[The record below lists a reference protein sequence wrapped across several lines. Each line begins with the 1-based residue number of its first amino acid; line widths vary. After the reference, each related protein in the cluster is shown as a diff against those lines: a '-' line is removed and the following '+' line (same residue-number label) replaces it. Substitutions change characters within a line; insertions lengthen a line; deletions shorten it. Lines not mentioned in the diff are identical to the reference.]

1 MSQAVAIYPDE
12 VLLAARSRLL
22 ALARRQQWLL
32 LARVGAPAL
41 AAWGL
46 LVAGAHRYPA
56 VGPVLLAVGLVCLAG
71 LAFLLR
77 INRLPGWVWS
87 TPAAVARQLNRLH
100 PALEDSAGLLLQ
112 PAERLPLLG
121 QLQQGRVAGR
131 LAALADAPAPL
142 LPTRWRGTG
151 WLTAGLLAAGALLW
165 WVPMRRAAIEG
176 PGVAL
181 KFSAEKPRPGQPAA
195 PRLGRLRL
203 LVTPPAYTRLAA
215 FAPPAAS
222 FACPQGAW
230 VRWRVPVSGPAA
242 GAPEL
247 EIGGQR
253 RAMRPVSAPGSGTTS
268 EFEISLTLNAS
279 ALYRLRYAGQVSE
292 DYAIEARP
300 DQVPIIQIQSP
311 KSYTLITACGVPPV
325 VPLRAVLRDDY
336 GLTRAELVLTLAQG
350 QGEAVKFRELRRD
363 LSPALAGQPRQTTVA
378 SSLDLRA
385 LGLAPGDELYAYLTA
400 QDNHGQTTRSDT
412 YLVQWQDTAA
422 ATMALSMGLG
432 VSTAPAYF
440 RSQRQLII
448 DTEKLLAERPKLS
461 AADFARRANEL
472 GQDQQTLRLR
482 YGKFLGEE
490 AEKGLGA
497 APTGRASAPPSPI
510 AEDDAPAGPAP
521 VAADDHDE
529 HGPDDHDHEHDEHDH
544 GAPPASIRRASPT
557 AETDALTEP
566 YTHKHDDAETADF
579 LEPAV
584 KVKLHAVLDE
594 MWAAELRLR
603 TGQPAAA
610 RPYEYRALRLLKEVQ
625 QQTRAYVRKAGI
637 VLAPPPEAGLRLSG
651 DLTGA
656 AAPRRQAT
664 VPVPADQ
671 PAVRA
676 ALRALAGPTSAP
688 AGESV
693 ARALDGAAPALAAA
707 ALARPASYL
716 PALAALRRLG
726 TAVRAGSPSR
736 PTDLMLTQRAL
747 TDLLPLPAPAAP
759 ASTAPDRLARRYWQ
773 ELAR

>member
-1 MSQAVAIYPDE
+1 
-12 VLLAARSRLL
+12 
-22 ALARRQQWLL
+22 
-32 LARVGAPAL
+32 
-41 AAWGL
+41 
-46 LVAGAHRYPA
+46 
-56 VGPVLLAVGLVCLAG
+56 
-71 LAFLLR
+71 
-77 INRLPGWVWS
+77 
-87 TPAAVARQLNRLH
+87 
-100 PALEDSAGLLLQ
+100 
-112 PAERLPLLG
+112 
-121 QLQQGRVAGR
+121 
-131 LAALADAPAPL
+131 
-142 LPTRWRGTG
+142 
-151 WLTAGLLAAGALLW
+151 
-165 WVPMRRAAIEG
+165 
-176 PGVAL
+176 
-181 KFSAEKPRPGQPAA
+181 
-195 PRLGRLRL
+195 
-203 LVTPPAYTRLAA
+203 
-215 FAPPAAS
+215 
-222 FACPQGAW
+222 
-230 VRWRVPVSGPAA
+230 
-242 GAPEL
+242 
-247 EIGGQR
+247 
-253 RAMRPVSAPGSGTTS
+253 
-268 EFEISLTLNAS
+268 
-279 ALYRLRYAGQVSE
+279 
-292 DYAIEARP
+292 
-300 DQVPIIQIQSP
+300 
-311 KSYTLITACGVPPV
+311 
-325 VPLRAVLRDDY
+325 LRDDY

-363 LSPALAGQPRQTTVA
+363 LSAGLRAGSSTGPSGNRDADPGANPNTTSNADSNGPSRQATVT
-378 SSLDLRA
+378 SLLDLRA

-422 ATMALSMGLG
+422 AAAALTMGLG

-448 DTEKLLAERPKLS
+448 DTEKLLAERPKRS

-490 AEKGLGA
+490 AEKGLGT

-510 AEDDAPAGPAP
+510 AEDDATAGPAP
-521 VAADDHDE
+521 VAPAHDE
-529 HGPDDHDHEHDEHDH
+529 HGPDDHDEHDH
-544 GAPPASIRRASPT
+544 GAPPASLRRASPT

-566 YTHKHDDAETADF
+566 YAHRHDDAETADF

-664 VPVPADQ
+664 VPAPATQ

-676 ALRALAGPTSAP
+676 ALRALTKLAGPSSASVAT
-688 AGESV
+688 AGETV
-693 ARALDGAAPALAAA
+693 AHALDGAAPALATA
-707 ALARPASYL
+707 ALARPALYL
-716 PALAALRRLG
+716 SALAALRRLS
-726 TAVRAGSPSR
+726 AAARANSPPR
-736 PTDLMLTQRAL
+736 PADLTLTQRAL
-747 TDLLPLPAPAAP
+747 TDLLPPPAPAMSPP
-759 ASTAPDRLARRYWQ
+759 AAPDRLARRYWQ